1 MSIDYEQ
8 LKTFVKEAM
17 FTGGGI
23 NEPSAPEGIPHRM
36 PAADGADK
44 EQDMGDPEANELYDI
59 ALAAREATEQLV
71 VALDDPVFDGAY
83 ENAFKAS
90 ACLRRVLNDLE
101 ADGAHPMPQQRVVAP
116 PRDQQRYSSGGSNA
130 GDYAGGAGMGGFAM
144 PGGEGLYQEQALGA
158 KGMTQSQQAQL
169 TRKRATDVASGD
181 ILQGVDEKERAILHD
196 VQALLT
202 QVADEGDLESFR
214 PQLQAAL
221 KNILDRSNDK
231 NSPADNLGLGEK

>member
-1 MSIDYEQ
+1 
-8 LKTFVKEAM
+8 
-17 FTGGGI
+17 
-23 NEPSAPEGIPHRM
+23 
-36 PAADGADK
+36 
-44 EQDMGDPEANELYDI
+44 
-59 ALAAREATEQLV
+59 
-71 VALDDPVFDGAY
+71 
-83 ENAFKAS
+83 
-90 ACLRRVLNDLE
+90 
-101 ADGAHPMPQQRVVAP
+101 
-116 PRDQQRYSSGGSNA
+116 
-130 GDYAGGAGMGGFAM
+130 MGGFAM

-181 ILQGVDEKERAILHD
+181 ILQGVEEKERAILHD